1 LAPEVADRVDVSS
14 NGVDAEFFSP
24 AADRPS
30 PFEAGEHP
38 LVFTGAMDY
47 WPNVDAVCWFVE
59 AVLPALRMRWPGL
72 RLHIVGRNPTAA
84 VRALQGDA
92 VVVSGTVPDVRPYLQ
107 HAAVVVAPLRLARGV
122 QNKVL
127 EAMAMGRP
135 VVASSRCVEAID
147 ARAGTEILAAVD
159 ASEFVDGISALLS
172 DAARACAIGNAGRA
186 CVLDR
191 CSWSARLAGIEA
203 AASSA
208 PAKVLETDHKVMTCL

>member
-1 LAPEVADRVDVSS
+1 
-14 NGVDAEFFSP
+14 
-24 AADRPS
+24 
-30 PFEAGEHP
+30 
-38 LVFTGAMDY
+38 
-47 WPNVDAVCWFVE
+47 
-59 AVLPALRMRWPGL
+59 
-72 RLHIVGRNPTAA
+72 